1 MILNYLNILNKDI
14 TLLIELTSQDIDF
27 IKEAKHDLVS
37 KNQKQKELLIRRFES
52 NKSLLNHALLT
63 LSQDN
68 PDKNLDT
75 LLSKEEQDALE
86 LFKEN
91 IEHLQ
96 DTNKR
101 YGKFVATFSEFFNS
115 MVGRMFPMKTQGYA
129 NTAPQPAAFL
139 QVSA

>member
-1 MILNYLNILNKDI
+1 MILTYLNTLNNDINELI
-14 TLLIELTSQDIDF
+14 TLTSDDIES
-27 IKEAKHDLVS
+27 IKAARHDLVS
-37 KNQKQKELLIRRFES
+37 QNHSQKELLIRRFES

-63 LSQDN
+63 LSQKN
-68 PDKNLDT
+68 PGEDLEE
-75 LLSKEEQDALE
+75 LLSKEEKDGLD

-91 IEHLQ
+91 IQLLQ
-96 DTNKR
+96 ETNKR